1 MKKPKSVA
9 TFFLGFSVLL
19 GAVLGTAVG
28 VNAAETGASKYI
40 IDTKGAHAF
49 VQFRVKHLGVSWLYG
64 RFTDFSGEFTYD
76 AAKPE
81 KSSIQVDLKTASLE
95 TDHAERNKHLRSSDF
110 LDVDKYPAASF
121 TSTAVVPTGKDS
133 FDLKGKLTLF
143 KQSRDITIKAV
154 KTGEGADPWGGYRVG
169 FEGTT
174 TINPADFGVDMSP
187 AVEQVE
193 LTLSIEGIRQ

>member
-1 MKKPKSVA
+1 MKKSQSVA
-9 TFFLGFSVLL
+9 AFLFGFCLL
-19 GAVLGTAVG
+19 FVTALGISAGA
-28 VNAAETGASKYI
+28 NAAESASTKYV
-40 IDTKGAHAF
+40 IDTKGQHAF
-49 VQFRVKHLGVSWLYG
+49 VMFRVKHLGVSWLYG

-81 KSSIQVDLKTASLE
+81 KSSIKVDLNTASLE
-95 TDHAERNKHLRSSDF
+95 TDHAERNKHLRSSDY
-110 LDVDKYPAASF
+110 LDVEKYPAAGFS
-121 TSTAVVPTGKDS
+121 STALVPTGKDS

-143 KQSRDITIKAV
+143 KQTRDVTIKVV

-174 TINPADFGVDMSP
+174 TIKPADFGLDMSP
-187 AVEQVE
+187 TVEEVE